1 MQLPW
6 RSSMELSW
14 RIHCHGNPSAGW
26 KRISRHR
33 AFQKGVSLLRT
44 KSRDNVGT
52 VSAVDWSPNIL
63 GRVNSFP
70 EPTAHFHSL
79 KIQRSPAGRLSLG
92 DWLGR
97 YRCLLDWASLPNLE
111 SGSLLVMIRG
121 LLATVTKGLD
131 YLWRWPWS
139 WVLLLWPCCKAC
151 TCGLGARLNSTETI
165 FFKYH

>member
-1 MQLPW
+1 ML
-6 RSSMELSW
+6 LSKAIFKKFW
-14 RIHCHGNPSAGW
+14 YTNFKKALTWGLSEGSVEAVQ
-26 KRISRHR
+26 
-33 AFQKGVSLLRT
+33 AQ
-44 KSRDNVGT
+44 VGKEFPDT
-52 VSAVDWSPNIL
+52 EHFSAVDWSPNIL